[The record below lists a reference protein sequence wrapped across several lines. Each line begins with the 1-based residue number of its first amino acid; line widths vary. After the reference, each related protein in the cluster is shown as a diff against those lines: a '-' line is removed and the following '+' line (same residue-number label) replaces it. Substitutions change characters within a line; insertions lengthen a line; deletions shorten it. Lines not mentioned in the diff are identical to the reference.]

1 MSFYQTVFDLI
12 DMRSFSNLWFWLA
25 LAAVWSAAGHY
36 ALGVPYDMVSRAAT
50 RGGQAEKDL
59 EFLVRLRVER
69 LVLVSTLAGPWLV
82 AMGALALSSLA
93 VLGFAYGV
101 EVAQALFLMGFPLSV
116 VGLLS
121 LRAAERIAGE
131 GFGGAVLRR
140 RLVRH
145 RRMVQAIGAVSIFV
159 TAMWGMH
166 QNMSVSP
173 LG

>member
-1 MSFYQTVFDLI
+1 MSFYETVFDLI
-12 DMRSFSNLWFWLA
+12 DTRSFSNLWFWLA

-69 LVLVSTLAGPWLV
+69 LVLVSMLAGPWLV

-93 VLGFAYGV
+93 VLGFAYRV
-101 EVAQALFLMGFPLSV
+101 EVAQALFLMGFPLSI

-121 LRAAERIAGE
+121 LRVAERIAAE
-131 GFGGAVLRR
+131 GLGGAALRR
-140 RLVRH
+140 RLARH
-145 RRMVQAIGAVSIFV
+145 RRMVQAIGVVSIFV
-159 TAMWGMH
+159 TAMWGMY